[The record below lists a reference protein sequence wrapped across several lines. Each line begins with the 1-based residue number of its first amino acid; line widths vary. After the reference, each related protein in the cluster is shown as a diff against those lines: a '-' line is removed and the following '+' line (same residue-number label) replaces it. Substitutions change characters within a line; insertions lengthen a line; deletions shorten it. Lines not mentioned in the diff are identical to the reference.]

1 MISHMMKKY
10 LFLLIF
16 LLFCVGLEAQKLSGK
31 VVGVND
37 GDTFEMLVGNR
48 KLKVRL
54 EGIDCPEKGQAFG
67 NAAKTYT
74 SNLVFGQYVSVY
86 VKSYDRYKRAIAIV
100 YLPGGGTL
108 NEALLSSGMA
118 WHFKKYNNDKSW
130 ARLENQARKSR
141 IGLWSDSNPIPP
153 WEFRKSRRR

>member
-1 MISHMMKKY
+1 MKKKV
-10 LFLLIF
+10 
-16 LLFCVGLEAQKLSGK
+16 LLFSVFLFICFSLNAQQLSGK

-37 GDTFEMLVGNR
+37 GDTFELMVGNR

-54 EGIDCPEKGQAFG
+54 EGVDCPEKGQPFG
-67 NAAKTYT
+67 NAAKRYT
-74 SNLVFGQYVSVY
+74 SDMIFGKRVSIH

-118 WHFKKYNNDKSW
+118 WHFKKYNNNKSW
-130 ARLENQARKSR
+130 ARLENQARRSR
-141 IGLWSDSNPIPP
+141 TGLWSDPNAIPP
-153 WEFRKSRRR
+153 WEFRKNRRR